1 MKKIVIGLLVSC
13 VLISF
18 ILLIIPERIGYG
30 VVLWDFQI
38 PQNNGLLVKI
48 KQESKLRNK
57 YIVQIDGNRIEYEKW
72 QLHFEKRKRD
82 AENFRESY
90 LPFIDTFATAKR
102 DRHAVRATADA
113 FGSVL
118 YTLREG
124 EEIKI
129 IGRTE
134 ETDTIGSTQNYWYRI
149 LTETGTAGWSYGHN
163 LELFRASEAEKR
175 DPYQAA
181 ADRLTSTVF
190 YPSEYKEYIA
200 NEIYDLELFA
210 KNYFFKVD
218 PQKKVLTIRS
228 KLYSGVFSYSGIE
241 GDRRTVSFTDTPI
254 QVNLPNSN
262 EILIINTSLKN
273 DYGQFFSPIPD
284 LTKIIEAEQNRQNE
298 LFENLISYGNSFSSI
313 SSGRLTITEDK
324 KFVWTRNRILIPDY
338 IPSPDF
344 TEGTVSF
351 NLFISPDLSDS
362 YTGGLVFRFSQGK
375 TVYALYNA
383 DENNLELTM
392 IPDYLV
398 EKNTVIRQPNAPLKL
413 YLSR

>member
-118 YTLREG
+118 YTLKEG

-129 IGRTE
+129 IERSDE
-134 ETDTIGSTQNYWYRI
+134 MDTIGSTQNYWYRI
-149 LTETGTAGWSYGHN
+149 LKS
-163 LELFRASEAEKR
+163 
-175 DPYQAA
+175 
-181 ADRLTSTVF
+181 V
-190 YPSEYKEYIA
+190 
-200 NEIYDLELFA
+200 
-210 KNYFFKVD
+210 
-218 PQKKVLTIRS
+218 
-228 KLYSGVFSYSGIE
+228 
-241 GDRRTVSFTDTPI
+241 
-254 QVNLPNSN
+254 
-262 EILIINTSLKN
+262 
-273 DYGQFFSPIPD
+273 
-284 LTKIIEAEQNRQNE
+284 
-298 LFENLISYGNSFSSI
+298 
-313 SSGRLTITEDK
+313 
-324 KFVWTRNRILIPDY
+324 
-338 IPSPDF
+338 
-344 TEGTVSF
+344 
-351 NLFISPDLSDS
+351 
-362 YTGGLVFRFSQGK
+362 
-375 TVYALYNA
+375 
-383 DENNLELTM
+383 
-392 IPDYLV
+392 
-398 EKNTVIRQPNAPLKL
+398 
-413 YLSR
+413 

>member
-118 YTLREG
+118 YTLKEG

-129 IGRTE
+129 IERSDE
-134 ETDTIGSTQNYWYRI
+134 MDTIGSTQNYWYRI

-273 DYGQFFSPIPD
+273 DY
-284 LTKIIEAEQNRQNE
+284 
-298 LFENLISYGNSFSSI
+298 I